1 MEAARDKLIAGVAAW
16 VANPLPQVGAK
27 STGLLAAPRG
37 QDIYSATGCRGGS
50 LTSWAQGSVSSLAS
64 LQLYAGDGPAR
75 VNLPADDLL
84 RDQPTAEELNA
95 AQPNQRLLFK
105 SGKLRYF
112 RGLGFLSRKQMI
124 NDRYQ
129 RRIGAN
135 LARNQEVVAA
145 AAARDAQLQGAEAR
159 LVAGANVRVD
169 PAVEG
174 GPGGGVPVVGED
186 GAVGELHP
194 EPEDAPDAVRPAQ
207 PAAVPDAARPAQ
219 AVAAGVD
226 NVNWNTFSD
235 TVPVYSVG
243 VNTWADEKEVVPYSS
258 LYNHIAER
266 ITDPNATGALGA
278 LVKGTTMKDSASVIT
293 MVKHMQR
300 GNGSYRDEAPLV
312 RAYNMLTT
320 TAAHGS
326 PPDPVVYKWMRN
338 FIPAGDVQLETFQGQ
353 PVGGSVIAV
362 PHDMFAEYA
371 FLNFNTPFPG
381 IGGGVH
387 HFSMDSMD
395 ETWVAIPVSN
405 DLART
410 KALIPYMLS
419 FLTSGYTNGTANHII
434 PGQFNSPQHEGQRMQ
449 MGSYRLFPRSNLA
462 YIPGAIHAILVLTD
476 CIV

>member
-1 MEAARDKLIAGVAAW
+1 
-16 VANPLPQVGAK
+16 
-27 STGLLAAPRG
+27 
-37 QDIYSATGCRGGS
+37 
-50 LTSWAQGSVSSLAS
+50 
-64 LQLYAGDGPAR
+64 
-75 VNLPADDLL
+75 
-84 RDQPTAEELNA
+84 
-95 AQPNQRLLFK
+95 
-105 SGKLRYF
+105 
-112 RGLGFLSRKQMI
+112 MI

-135 LARNQEVVAA
+135 LARNQEVAAA
-145 AAARDAQLQGAEAR
+145 AAARDVQLQGAEAR
-159 LVAGANVRVD
+159 LVARANVRVD

-174 GPGGGVPVVGED
+174 GPGGGVPVVGAD

-194 EPEDAPDAVRPAQ
+194 EPEDAPDAAPPV
-207 PAAVPDAARPAQ
+207 Q

-235 TVPVYSVG
+235 TVSVYSVG
-243 VNTWADEKEVVPYSS
+243 VNTWANEDEVVPYSS
-258 LYNHIAER
+258 LYNHVAER

-312 RAYNMLTT
+312 RAYNMLTS

-338 FIPAGDVQLETFQGQ
+338 FVPAGDIQLESFQGQ

-381 IGGGVH
+381 IAGQGN

-405 DLART
+405 DLIRT

-462 YIPGAIHAILVLTD
+462 YIPGAIHAVLVLTD
-476 CIV
+476 CTTAAAPDAITGLGYQIPVASVFRHEQPGQPLPVPTPVDNLVAIWWALFQVAAGGSDLVTAINEIESKLAIDGVVKRASSVATELHGAQYPPIMIPAENTHYQMDIPLHRSIRKFTIIN